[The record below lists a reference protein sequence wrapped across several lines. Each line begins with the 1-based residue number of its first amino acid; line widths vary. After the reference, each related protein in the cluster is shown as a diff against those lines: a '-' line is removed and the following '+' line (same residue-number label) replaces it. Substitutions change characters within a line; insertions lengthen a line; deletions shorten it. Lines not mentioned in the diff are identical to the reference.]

1 MAVNVDIPGVGNV
14 QAQNAAEEATLKE
27 ILRVLKG
34 QGKGGLGGGGASSGG
49 GGAGGNP
56 SQVLTGLT
64 KDLGKFS
71 KGIKGTTTAL
81 QDFQA
86 GLKSIGGA
94 ILDGF
99 MSVASSAMNL
109 GKELLVGGNRLSDFA
124 QHIPLVGNALSGLL
138 GILEGQIDTWR
149 SLSEVGAS
157 FGNDIAKMNLAAA
170 NAGLGM
176 EKFAEF
182 VGGNSERMQFLG
194 GTVTEGASQ
203 FGSLIK
209 NVRNSEKGFFGMGY
223 TMESLNEHTAEYI
236 EMQARQGRL
245 AGMSQAELQAGSEAY
260 LEQIDQLAKVTGKS
274 RKEAE
279 ALLKQQQEEA
289 NILVLKSKLEGQNL
303 KNFENNMAFVQSEL
317 PGFANAF
324 GDLAD
329 GVAQT
334 PLGQMLAANV
344 DGLSELQEQMGR
356 GEIGQEEY
364 QKKLKELMPQIV
376 QFADGMGAAG
386 VSALAGK
393 AGMGELLNG
402 LSDTKK
408 FLSKSYDF
416 KQAEKEQK
424 DREKVTENLA
434 NMENAIEG
442 ARAQL
447 MKTFLESG
455 LFQNL
460 QKYMGD
466 FLGWFTDKGENGMS
480 KMDEF
485 LQEGLKWAED
495 FMKWVKGAWADAEG
509 TNIVQ
514 KLQSF
519 LGKLWEEK
527 ISPGLGAMWDGLME
541 SIGPKLSEYFVSAIV
556 GLLGAFAGVA
566 LSMMLGAVI
575 GPIIA
580 PFLAIAGALA
590 AIFGWETI
598 KEWFGAAWDML
609 KGVFEWIGNTASA
622 LWDVIKPLISAI
634 WDIYKGMFGW
644 IGDTFSWLWD
654 KIEPIISPIVDGL
667 MTMFG
672 WIGDTIGWVWNKLK
686 KLNPLNWFGGDDED
700 ELEKAEEKKRKKLS
714 ESVGGK
720 PRALT
725 MDEVAGMSPAE
736 INALVDQGYTV
747 PKTGNDRP
755 TRPTANA
762 NTVLAKDETKMPE
775 VKKPSM
781 PDNSQTGAEAIQTA
795 VNSNADLSQLVAL
808 MAESNRLSAKN
819 NALTRALMND
829 MLKGAL

>member
-71 KGIKGTTTAL
+71 KGIKGTTNAL

-364 QKKLKELMPQIV
+364 QKRLKDLMPRIV
-376 QFADGMGAAG
+376 EFADGMGAAG

-519 LGKLWEEK
+519 LG
-527 ISPGLGAMWDGLME
+527 
-541 SIGPKLSEYFVSAIV
+541 
-556 GLLGAFAGVA
+556 
-566 LSMMLGAVI
+566 
-575 GPIIA
+575 
-580 PFLAIAGALA
+580 
-590 AIFGWETI
+590 
-598 KEWFGAAWDML
+598 
-609 KGVFEWIGNTASA
+609 
-622 LWDVIKPLISAI
+622 
-634 WDIYKGMFGW
+634 
-644 IGDTFSWLWD
+644 
-654 KIEPIISPIVDGL
+654 
-667 MTMFG
+667 
-672 WIGDTIGWVWNKLK
+672 
-686 KLNPLNWFGGDDED
+686 
-700 ELEKAEEKKRKKLS
+700 
-714 ESVGGK
+714 
-720 PRALT
+720 
-725 MDEVAGMSPAE
+725 
-736 INALVDQGYTV
+736 
-747 PKTGNDRP
+747 
-755 TRPTANA
+755 
-762 NTVLAKDETKMPE
+762 
-775 VKKPSM
+775 
-781 PDNSQTGAEAIQTA
+781 
-795 VNSNADLSQLVAL
+795 
-808 MAESNRLSAKN
+808 
-819 NALTRALMND
+819 
-829 MLKGAL
+829 